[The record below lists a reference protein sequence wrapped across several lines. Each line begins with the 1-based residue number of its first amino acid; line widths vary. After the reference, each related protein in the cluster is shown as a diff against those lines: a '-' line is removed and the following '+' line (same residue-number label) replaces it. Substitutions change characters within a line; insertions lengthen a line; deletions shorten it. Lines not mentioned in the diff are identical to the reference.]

1 MAISLTLFKSAF
13 DNTTHKRMDFQS
25 FSMLE
30 DLLYVLA
37 ERPLKGKR
45 DAELISP
52 AVYTSNTTRANKNVL
67 TWAGWCAV
75 DIDDIDVEGELEP
88 YVRNLIPGWRFCC
101 YSTASSRPDKPKF
114 RLVLPLSRDVEA
126 NEIRHFWYALQSELN
141 DAGDKQCKDF
151 SRMYYIP
158 ATYAD
163 ANNFIFS
170 GAGAE
175 QVVAHRK
182 SNMTNTNI
190 FWNTYH
196 ECPFW
201 PRRLATEYTTISETG
216 WYHKMY
222 QMMVAISA
230 RALEKEYPITA
241 SQIALMCKEFDNENG
256 GWYENRPRDLNEK
269 KLIAKRNAESDAI
282 YAKPST
288 RNGRTLAE
296 VRQSSLYGL
305 AAEQFLI
312 EKCGFNDDPREF
324 KDVFS
329 PSGVSI
335 EVKVTSAKNVGRKL
349 SECDI
354 EHQKPWRN
362 FSDWL
367 FIFES
372 VWAICAVH
380 IIGMDK
386 GLLIKHFHG
395 RVKPILLLVCMKMNY
410 GLLILYGR

>member
-30 DLLYVLA
+30 DLLYVLSK
-37 ERPLKGKR
+37 RPLKGKR

-75 DIDDIDVEGELEP
+75 DIDDIDVEGDLEP
-88 YVRNLIPGWRFCC
+88 YVRNLIPEWRFCC

-114 RLVLPLSRDVEA
+114 RLVLPLSRDIEA

-170 GAGAE
+170 GAGIEVDVNQLMSKHPYVDRAKSGNTFLDRLPPAVAE

-256 GWYENRPRDLNEK
+256 GWYENRP
-269 KLIAKRNAESDAI
+269 
-282 YAKPST
+282 
-288 RNGRTLAE
+288 
-296 VRQSSLYGL
+296 
-305 AAEQFLI
+305 I
-312 EKCGFNDDPREF
+312 EKEADRALEY
-324 KDVFS
+324 
-329 PSGVSI
+329 
-335 EVKVTSAKNVGRKL
+335 AY
-349 SECDI
+349 
-354 EHQKPWRN
+354 RN
-362 FSDWL
+362 T
-367 FIFES
+367 
-372 VWAICAVH
+372 
-380 IIGMDK
+380 
-386 GLLIKHFHG
+386 
-395 RVKPILLLVCMKMNY
+395 
-410 GLLILYGR
+410 